1 MSDPSRLCFPSVPN
15 TWAVP
20 EAAARWVPCSS
31 LAVLL
36 VPADAG
42 RHSRLGLKC
51 GCIREALK
59 ITSPE
64 LPYSVCGMAAP
75 RCQAGNTRG
84 LAFQLGEGKTLQQNF
99 CAA

>member
-1 MSDPSRLCFPSVPN
+1 MTHLGSASPLFPTPGLCQRLQPGGCP
-15 TWAVP
+15 A
-20 EAAARWVPCSS
+20 
-31 LAVLL
+31 AVLP